1 MHGTLRAQVV
11 EGHALIVFVDEGGR
25 NLLLCNFVENGGLCV
40 ICVGGVCGIGLNR
53 GMRGY
58 LRLDIELLSHAE

>member
-25 NLLLCNFVENGGLCV
+25 NLLLCDFVENGGLCE
-40 ICVGGVCGIGLNR
+40 ICVGGVCGVGLKR
-53 GMRGY
+53 RMRGC
-58 LRLDIELLSHAE
+58 LRLDIEFLTHAE